1 MLYLYA
7 YNLISAL
14 FKMKF
19 VVRSDGWLCSKRV
32 YGFSATPMNLK
43 YFFQNYAPN

>member
-19 VVRSDGWLCSKRV
+19 VVGSDGWLCSRKNECMVFRQR
-32 YGFSATPMNLK
+32 P
-43 YFFQNYAPN
+43 